1 MARKLVVLA
10 LAVIGLAVGSTG
22 CEPADN
28 TVEVEAVQQ
37 Q

>member
-1 MARKLVVLA
+1 MVRKLAVLA

-28 TVEVEAVQQ
+28 TVEVDAVEQQ
-37 Q
+37 